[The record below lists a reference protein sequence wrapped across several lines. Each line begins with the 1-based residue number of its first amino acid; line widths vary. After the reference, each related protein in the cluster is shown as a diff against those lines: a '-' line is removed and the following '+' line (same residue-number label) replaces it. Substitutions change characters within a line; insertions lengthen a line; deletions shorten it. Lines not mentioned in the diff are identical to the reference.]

1 MGEKNANFLLIISSL
16 RLTRLRIKRPDWID
30 LLNLAKTS
38 EFTNSIIIAV
48 ITNISNGFY
57 VKTALV
63 IGSVFMIEDFEQD
76 DFDLIDPS
84 AKQVLIALSQFE
96 KGLLVKVDLVHR
108 KTGLMPEGLNDA
120 VRHLSKSK
128 LIDIL
133 ETPKRMG
140 PYEFYA
146 VEITDLGREVIAKFG

>member
-1 MGEKNANFLLIISSL
+1 M
-16 RLTRLRIKRPDWID
+16 
-30 LLNLAKTS
+30 
-38 EFTNSIIIAV
+38 V
-48 ITNISNGFY
+48 
-57 VKTALV
+57 
-63 IGSVFMIEDFEQD
+63 EDFEQD
-76 DFDLIDPS
+76 DFDILDQS
-84 AKQVLIALSQFE
+84 SKQVLVTLSKFE
-96 KGLLVKVDLVHR
+96 NGLLVKVDLLHR

-146 VEITDLGREVIAKFG
+146 VEITDLGRQVLAKFG